1 MKRYF
6 VEFNNSHIPL
16 CEKFKTLDLQPNECD
31 YFQDYLAYN
40 ALLDCKQ
47 GLGKTFLFIEEENED
62 KKIIGFYTLKASS
75 LIINDMYSKEKQGE
89 PAVEIYELAV
99 HKDYQKQGIGTDII
113 KTIFAQ
119 VYELSEKYLGIKH
132 IVVCAKPTAINFYKK
147 FNFKEIDK
155 LVPRTYDN
163 KNCVAMSVRLKFM

>member
-1 MKRYF
+1 
-6 VEFNNSHIPL
+6 
-16 CEKFKTLDLQPNECD
+16 
-31 YFQDYLAYN
+31 
-40 ALLDCKQ
+40 
-47 GLGKTFLFIEEENED
+47 
-62 KKIIGFYTLKASS
+62 
-75 LIINDMYSKEKQGE
+75 MYSKEKQGE

-163 KNCVAMSVRLKFM
+163 KNCVAMSVRSAFLLKILREKYCQETKNIIIANTLSKDILEEHNDEERSD